1 MSKPSRR
8 RSRITPALVLAA
20 SVAICLAVV
29 YFLLEARARAGRGMP
44 DYSVYSDAPDGLA
57 QAAGVLR
64 KLGWQPVAVT
74 RPIQQTRYKGLLIL
88 VEPHKAGVQLARE
101 QPISDTDVDGLLDWV
116 AQGNTLLLC
125 CSRQT
130 RLHDRLAVGVDEA
143 GADEDDVLHA
153 RPGAVGEYTARV
165 DGIGLE
171 SPATIGGRGM
181 VPLWLVGGRPAA
193 VLVRHGKGRVLV
205 AADPSL
211 LTHRGLLREDNV
223 VFLYNLAALDA
234 EDGRVYFD
242 EYHHG
247 IRSGGGYWN
256 YLRYHHQHWVV
267 VDLVLLACLALW
279 AVGRRLGPAVPMPA
293 PRRADGVD
301 YAHSVARIYQK
312 SDVRPLAAG
321 VLARHFLDTLTRHLR
336 LRRHAEP
343 REILAAWR
351 QRHTKASAREL
362 DDLLRLVQDWQ
373 DGEVGTADGMV
384 ADARA
389 LDAFVADHLAS
400 RQHAPQLASAG
411 R

>member
-1 MSKPSRR
+1 MSQAAAPRR
-8 RSRITPALVLAA
+8 RSRLVPTVVLA
-20 SVAICLAVV
+20 VATLAFLAVV

-74 RPIQQTRYKGLLIL
+74 RPIQQTRSKGLLIL
-88 VEPHKAGVQLARE
+88 VEPRKPGFSLGRE
-101 QPISDTDVDGLLDWV
+101 EPLSEADVDGLLDWV
-116 AQGNTLLLC
+116 ARGNTLLYC

-130 RLHDRLAVGVDEA
+130 RLHERLAVGVDESLPE
-143 GADEDDVLHA
+143 DEPLHA

-165 DGIGLE
+165 DGMGLE
-171 SPATIGGRGM
+171 TASAVGGRGA
-181 VPLWLVGGRPAA
+181 VPLWWVAGRPGA

-205 AADPSL
+205 VPDPSL
-211 LTHRGLLREDNV
+211 LTHRGLLRDDNV

-256 YLRYHHQHWVV
+256 YLRYHSQHWVV
-267 VDLVLLACLALW
+267 VDLVLLAALALW
-279 AVGRRLGPAVPMPA
+279 AVGRRLGPAVPA
-293 PRRADGVD
+293 PVTRRADGVD

-312 SDVRPLAAG
+312 SDVRPLVAG

-343 REILAAWR
+343 REILTAW
-351 QRHTKASAREL
+351 QARHSKASAREL
-362 DDLLRLVQDWQ
+362 DDLLRLAQSWQ
-373 DGEVGTADGMV
+373 AGEVGTADAMT

-389 LDAFVADHLAS
+389 LDAFVVEQLTS
-400 RQHAPQLASAG
+400 RRRSAQV
-411 R
+411 